1 MSTVSDMDRNFWP
14 VARTDAD
21 LEYDGGLRDLA
32 AAFVVVSAPGEPR
45 FAGINT
51 PWVRRISH
59 GGKIRLSLAGK
70 GVR

>member
-32 AAFVVVSAPGEPR
+32 AAFVVVFCSWGAAFSRDKHTLGQAN
-45 FAGINT
+45 F
-51 PWVRRISH
+51 PWWQ
-59 GGKIRLSLAGK
+59 IRLSLAGE

>member
-14 VARTDAD
+14 AARTVAD
-21 LEYDGGLRDLA
+21 LEYDGGPRDLA
-32 AAFVVVSAPGEPR
+32 AAFSLFVAPGEPC

-59 GGKIRLSLAGK
+59 GGKIRLSLAGE